1 MSQPG
6 AEMPITPELK
16 PQMNADEQQSAISSQ
31 LSAVSYQ
38 LPALPSLLI
47 ADC

>member
-16 PQMNADEQQSAISSQ
+16 PQMAADEQQSAISGE
-31 LSAVSYQ
+31 
-38 LPALPSLLI
+38 LPALRS
-47 ADC
+47 C